1 MLSVLLK
8 PFMASCRETRERM
21 SDYVDDELDARA
33 RIRVWRH
40 LSGCKRC
47 QTLLESLTRALEQ
60 LRSLGDAEQ
69 APPAP
74 ATVRAVIE
82 RIERIEGRAL
92 APEA

>member
-1 MLSVLLK
+1 
-8 PFMASCRETRERM
+8 M
-21 SDYVDDELDARA
+21 SDYLDDELDVRT

-47 QTLLESLTRALEQ
+47 QALLESLTRALEQ

-69 APPAP
+69 VSPAP

-82 RIERIEGRAL
+82 RIER
-92 APEA
+92 EARY